1 MQSLY
6 LFIKHI
12 IICSHIKADI
22 KAVKEEG
29 SMVTVSEAAVELG
42 VSRDQV
48 HYLIKK
54 LREEGTLK
62 PHKEGN
68 RFMLSD
74 EDMAIL
80 RAQLREKIKLIG
92 ALILAQIRGTRTKE
106 AVEQIYKSCR
116 QVVWCAGAWGEA
128 SLIAFL
134 EVAKFEDMGPILF
147 AIQALGYVTYTRTY
161 LILPEHY
168 HVKQTPGDCHR
179 LAFVLLNVENASL
192 IHYVL
197 DKLGEIPQVKRY
209 GAILG
214 QWDVFAEVRFQN
226 ADDLYTIVM
235 EEIHQITG
243 VLNTTSIIAISD
255 LTQERRE

>member
-1 MQSLY
+1 MASM
-6 LFIKHI
+6 
-12 IICSHIKADI
+12 
-22 KAVKEEG
+22 KEEG

-54 LREEGTLK
+54 LREQGTLK

-68 RFMLSD
+68 RFRLSD
-74 EDMAIL
+74 GDMAIL
-80 RAQLREKIKLIG
+80 RAQLREKIKPIG

-106 AVEQIYKSCR
+106 AVDQIYQSCR

-134 EVAKFEDMGPILF
+134 EVAKFEDMGPALF
-147 AIQALGYVTYTRTY
+147 AIQAPGHVTHTKTY

-168 HVKQTPGDCHR
+168 HVKPTPQDCHR
-179 LAFVLLNVENASL
+179 IAFVLLNGENASL
-192 IHYVL
+192 IPYIL

-214 QWDVFAEVRFQN
+214 PWDVFAEVRFQN
-226 ADDLYTIVM
+226 ADDLYSIVM
-235 EEIHQITG
+235 EKIHQITG
-243 VLNTTSIIAISD
+243 VVGTNSIITMAD
-255 LTQERRE
+255 LIQERRE